1 MTTTDTTL
9 LLSLRGLPRTLGATA
24 HHEVD
29 WTVPDDLG
37 TSAMWVEP
45 GSTLHLD
52 VDLTTVDEGVL
63 AQVTGD
69 VELHGECVR
78 CLDPVVEEG
87 EFHAAE
93 VYFESPTRRT
103 APTPEDELPEEL
115 LTVQDGDVVDLE
127 PLVRDEVLDMVDPLP
142 LCRPD
147 CPGLCPQCGIR
158 LADAPADH
166 HHDDIDP
173 RLAALAALLESD
185 GVGDGVVSGDGA
197 ADSGDGVDGDGVDT
211 PDDGSRR
218 GADGAGSAGS
228 DQA

>member
-1 MTTTDTTL
+1 MTTTETTL
-9 LLSLRGLPRTLGATA
+9 RLSLRDLPRVLGATL
-24 HHEVD
+24 HREVD

-52 VDLTTVDEGVL
+52 VDLTTVDDGVL
-63 AQVTGD
+63 VQIEGD

-78 CLDPVVEEG
+78 CLDPVVEDG
-87 EFHAAE
+87 EFHGAE
-93 VYFESPTRRT
+93 VYFEAPRKRS
-103 APTPEDELPEEL
+103 APTSEEELPEEL
-115 LTVQDGDVVDLE
+115 LTVEDGDTVDLE
-127 PLVRDEVLDMVDPLP
+127 PMVRDEVLDMVDPLP

-173 RLAALAALLESD
+173 RLAALATLL
-185 GVGDGVVSGDGA
+185 GDGA
-197 ADSGDGVDGDGVDT
+197 EGIDEGGAAPGD
-211 PDDGSRR
+211 
-218 GADGAGSAGS
+218 DGAGPAQGATAADAGPDDAPADDATPGS

>member
-9 LLSLRGLPRTLGATA
+9 KLSLRDLPRTLGATA
-24 HHEVD
+24 HREVD

-37 TSAMWVEP
+37 TSAMWVAP
-45 GSTLHLD
+45 GSILHLD

-63 AQVTGD
+63 AQVAGD
-69 VELHGECVR
+69 VELQGECVR
-78 CLDPVVEEG
+78 CLDPVVEQG

-93 VYFESPTRRT
+93 VYFEPRKGRSALTSEDEI
-103 APTPEDELPEEL
+103 PEDL
-115 LTVQDGDVVDLE
+115 LTIQDGDLVDLE
-127 PLVRDEVLDMVDPLP
+127 PLVRDEILDMVNPLP

-173 RLAALAALLESD
+173 RLAALAALLETVE
-185 GVGDGVVSGDGA
+185 GGA
-197 ADSGDGVDGDGVDT
+197 AGSGYGAAGEESPGGDRADRDQSDVDET
-211 PDDGSRR
+211 
-218 GADGAGSAGS
+218 AGS

>member
-1 MTTTDTTL
+1 
-9 LLSLRGLPRTLGATA
+9 
-24 HHEVD
+24 
-29 WTVPDDLG
+29 
-37 TSAMWVEP
+37 MWVEP

-52 VDLTTVDEGVL
+52 VDLTSVDEGVL

-93 VYFESPTRRT
+93 VYFESPKRRT
-103 APTPEDELPEEL
+103 TPTPEDELPEEM

-173 RLAALAALLESD
+173 RLAALAALLDPE
-185 GVGDGVVSGDGA
+185 GDA
-197 ADSGDGVDGDGVDT
+197 AEEDGDGGDAAGGDG
-211 PDDGSRR
+211 PDG
-218 GADGAGSAGS
+218 GADTAEGHAADGS

>member
-1 MTTTDTTL
+1 MTTTDITL
-9 LLSLRGLPRTLGATA
+9 QLSLRGLPRTLGSTA

-52 VDLTTVDEGVL
+52 VDLTSVDEGVL

-93 VYFESPTRRT
+93 VYFESPKRRT
-103 APTPEDELPEEL
+103 TPTPEDELPEEM

-142 LCRPD
+142 LCHPD

-173 RLAALAALLESD
+173 RLAALAALLDPE
-185 GVGDGVVSGDGA
+185 GDA
-197 ADSGDGVDGDGVDT
+197 AEEDGDGGDAAGGDG
-211 PDDGSRR
+211 PDG
-218 GADGAGSAGS
+218 GADTAEGHAADGS